1 MGTIS
6 KGYKP
11 KKKNII
17 KLQEYL
23 NGKYNKL
30 GEDIRDNELRK
41 RSK

>member
-1 MGTIS
+1 MGTIN

-11 KKKNII
+11 KEKNIV

-30 GEDIRDNELRK
+30 GKDKRNNKLR
-41 RSK
+41 